1 MQQARLFLDTA
12 DIDRLKEAVSTG
24 IVHGIATNPEK
35 VAKTG
40 KSYGEVVASIR
51 RFFSGPISVQGMGRS
66 AEEIVRHALA
76 LHGIDDGLA
85 IKIPCTIEG
94 IKAIREL
101 VPQGVKTNCTLMFSP
116 TQGLAAGLAG
126 SPFVS
131 PFVGRSESAGY
142 DGIDLIRRIRQI
154 YDAWDLPSLIIAASI
169 KSARQVTESIIAG
182 AHAVAVTWPIFEEM
196 INHPLT
202 ECGYSG
208 FEKVFTT
215 IPKD

>member
-1 MQQARLFLDTA
+1 MQPRLFLDTA
-12 DIDRLKEAVSTG
+12 DIEKLKIAVSTG

-35 VAKTG
+35 IAQTG
-40 KSYGEVVASIR
+40 KSYGEVISSIR
-51 RFFSGPISVQGMGRS
+51 RFFDGPISVQGMGRS
-66 AEEIVRHALA
+66 AEEIIRHALA
-76 LHGIDDGLA
+76 LHGIDPGLA

-142 DGIDLIRRIRQI
+142 DGVELIRKIRQI
-154 YDAWDLPSLIIAASI
+154 YDAYGLESWIIAASI
-169 KSARQVTESIIAG
+169 KNARQVSESIIAG

-202 ECGYSG
+202 EHGYSR
-208 FEKVFTT
+208 FERVFST
-215 IPKD
+215 IPKS

>member
-1 MQQARLFLDTA
+1 MQPRLFLDTA
-12 DIDRLKEAVSTG
+12 DIEKLKIAVSTG

-35 VAKTG
+35 IAQTG
-40 KSYGEVVASIR
+40 KSYGEVISSIR
-51 RFFSGPISVQGMGRS
+51 RFFDGPISVQGMGRS
-66 AEEIVRHALA
+66 SQEIVRHALA
-76 LHGIDDGLA
+76 LHGIDPGLA

-142 DGIDLIRRIRQI
+142 DGVDLIRKIRQI
-154 YDAWDLPSLIIAASI
+154 YDAYELESLIIAASI
-169 KSARQVTESIIAG
+169 KNARQVFESIIAG
-182 AHAVAVTWPIFEEM
+182 AHAVAVSWPIFEEM

-202 ECGYSG
+202 EHGYSG
-208 FEKVFTT
+208 FERIFST
-215 IPKD
+215 IPKS